1 MDRVKPHGVA
11 LHVLVL
17 SCQASWQHPPQ
28 EFCLPDLSS
37 DQQPRTVQSRPGC
50 CRLSPLLT
58 MASFACNSKPIKGFD
73 MLACLQQGPL
83 LKSARQLQ
91 NACPT
96 HLQRLQ
102 G

>member
-1 MDRVKPHGVA
+1 MDRVKLHKVP

-17 SCQASWQHPPQ
+17 SCRASWQHPPA
-28 EFCLPDLSS
+28 EFCLSDLSC
-37 DQQPRTVQSRPGC
+37 DQQLRTHQSRPGC

-58 MASFACNSKPIKGFD
+58 LPSIACNSKPFKGFD
-73 MLACLQQGPL
+73 MLACNRVHCWSLQGQP
-83 LKSARQLQ
+83 Q
-91 NACPT
+91 NASPT